1 MYCGKNGSKGSYYW
15 WLASPSAYTSD
26 GVCRVNGYDAD
37 LNYNYYSDTCGVCP
51 LVSLKSSFQLE
62 IEQ

>member
-1 MYCGKNGSKGSYYW
+1 MYCGKNGSTGSYYW
-15 WLASPSAYTSD
+15 WLASPSANYS
-26 GVCRVNGYDAD
+26 GRVCDVYGDDATLD
-37 LNYNYYSDTCGVCP
+37 DNYYGDASGVCP